1 MRFFDARY
9 FHRDMFEIF
18 SDRCSDRIL
27 FPAVSEFLLVSLFVS
42 PQLEI
47 LTNLN
52 HNSIYEYH
60 EVIYLLVGSLYF
72 IPHHCNSTLSFG
84 IPIDVYLSNVIVKIS
99 CFLSFF
105 DVLVCLLV
113 KKHTR
118 LLSLSSCGAF
128 IKFIFHSYI
137 I

>member
-1 MRFFDARY
+1 MCLALSLMPFFDARY

-84 IPIDVYLSNVIVKIS
+84 IPIDVYLFNVSVKIS
-99 CFLSFF
+99 CFPPFFWHFGVSFRKETHPSPQP
-105 DVLVCLLV
+105 LQLW
-113 KKHTR
+113 
-118 LLSLSSCGAF
+118 S
-128 IKFIFHSYI
+128 FH
-137 I
+137 